1 MSGTSESPNGTG
13 DSTDDPSPESTEGP
27 GKSVSESVE
36 DSSELFGTSGVRG
49 PVGDEVTCELALSI
63 GRALA
68 SEGHETVVVGRDARE
83 SGRALADAAAAGLR
97 ECGADVVRLGQAATP
112 TVARSVGWLDADAGL
127 MVTASHNPPADNG
140 LKLWK
145 PSGQAFGERQREAVA
160 RRVREDDFDL
170 APWDDLGT
178 QTEWDGATDRHAEA
192 LARSAA
198 PSELSVV
205 VDAGNGVGGVTAE
218 ALRRL
223 GHDVRS
229 LNATPDGSFPARPSE
244 PTAENC
250 RGLREFV
257 AATDADLGIA
267 HDGDADRM
275 RAVTADGTFLS
286 GDVLLAVLAADAA
299 APGDTVAVPV
309 DTSLAVADHLAAAD
323 VGVERTPVGDVYVA
337 AAASRP
343 GVAFGGE
350 PSGAWIWPTETL
362 CPDGP
367 LAACKLA
374 ALAAREPLAERAA
387 SIETYPIRREN
398 VRTDEKDAVVAGV
411 RAAVAGAESEGPPG
425 EHGDRRDGSGGVPA
439 DAEVD
444 SLDGVRVGL
453 DDGWFLIRASG
464 TQPLVRLTAE
474 ARSPDRAHELL
485 HRARALVERASDGG

>member
-112 TVARSVGWLDADAGL
+112 TVARSVGWRDADAGL

-275 RAVTADGTFLS
+275 RAVTGDGIFVS
-286 GDVLLAVLAADAA
+286 GDCLLGLFAREAAN
-299 APGDTVAVPV
+299 PGDEVAVPV
-309 DTSLAVADHLAAAD
+309 DTSLAVADLLEAQGAS
-323 VGVERTPVGDVYVA
+323 VSRTRVGDVYVA
-337 AAASRP
+337 ERATDA

-350 PSGAWIWPTETL
+350 PSGAWIWPEETL
-362 CPDGP
+362 CPDGS
-367 LAACKLA
+367 LAACRLA
-374 ALAAREPLAERAA
+374 SLVARHGSLNRLVAEVD
-387 SIETYPIRREN
+387 TYPIRRGDVETE
-398 VRTDEKDAVVAGV
+398 RKSAVVGRV
-411 RAAVAGAESEGPPG
+411 RDRVATTDDDVTE
-425 EHGDRRDGSGGVPA
+425 
-439 DAEVD
+439 
-444 SLDGVRVGL
+444 LDGVRVGT
-453 DDGWFLIRASG
+453 DDGWFLVRASG
-464 TQPLVRLTAE
+464 TEPLVRVTAE
-474 ARSPDRAHELL
+474 ARSDERADELFEE
-485 HRARALVERASDGG
+485 ASELVEDCL